1 MTVEVFDPENGPFA
15 LGLLYALGQRCS
27 KLSGAEDSPLVPAI
41 VPQTK
46 HERMTAMLGAAAG
59 LCDLRSAPASS
70 AGKKA
75 PAKRAAGAGDGGG
88 FRPESVCMRFA
99 HLARDPSRV
108 AQVFA
113 VLKDGSG
120 MGDPLRL
127 LDGIFEVA
135 RRPKGRSGP
144 IGGADAPLQVSW
156 QALAR
161 HYYHLVGRPSEEQ
174 VRTVMHGLMRMRM
187 LDAPGV
193 SPPQPHKGGDG
204 SGSGSGS
211 GSGAGSGSS
220 AAGGSRRRSS
230 SLDNHFL
237 DAPEEL
243 DAFGLGL
250 LWALGS
256 SLGGAGA
263 ELEPSPGTGSP
274 LAPGSPAHCDGAAG
288 KEGPGFVGNRDRT
301 NSSLSFSTVGANSNE
316 EDEAFPGGQLL
327 FDPTLGL
334 IYNRLKSSALAPA
347 AAQAP
352 LDPAQPA
359 PEQDVSGLQL
369 AFLYAKQ
376 FYSARREHDV
386 FEFLRGKSGL
396 SDPRH
401 LFRCIVRVA
410 AAQGGR
416 AAVPFVK
423 VASLYML
430 TEQPSDSQVA
440 AVREGVARLRGHK
453 YGLHPEQTLDQPE
466 SLPANMCEA
475 LGHGAVETPPAAL
488 SVRVPKRPLSLSRD
502 AEQLLLE
509 VAGGASADL
518 LPRVSA
524 LGSSTTSPRLKK
536 PKSVTFADAAT
547 PKDGPTSEA
556 DAAGS
561 ALADHAAADP
571 IAALLGMATTPI
583 HPPE

>member
-15 LGLLYALGQRCS
+15 LGLLFALGQRCS
-27 KLSGAEDSPLVPAI
+27 KLSGADESALVPAI

-75 PAKRAAGAGDGGG
+75 PAKRAGAAAGDGSG
-88 FRPESVCMRFA
+88 FRPESVCIRFA

-127 LDGIFEVA
+127 LAGIFEVA
-135 RRPKGRSGP
+135 RRPKGKSGP

-174 VRTVMHGLMRMRM
+174 VRTVMHGLTRMRM

-193 SPPQPHKGGDG
+193 SPPHPPPHKGGDG

-211 GSGAGSGSS
+211 GSS
-220 AAGGSRRRSS
+220 AAVGSRRRSS

-263 ELEPSPGTGSP
+263 ELEPSPETGSP

-288 KEGPGFVGNRDRT
+288 KEGHGFVGNRDRT
-301 NSSLSFSTVGANSNE
+301 NSSLSFSSVGANSNE

-386 FEFLRGKSGL
+386 FGFLRGKSGL

-423 VASLYML
+423 VAALYML
-430 TEQPSDSQVA
+430 TEQPSESQVA
-440 AVREGVARLRGHK
+440 AVREGVAKLRGHK
-453 YGLHPEQTLDQPE
+453 YALHAEQTLDQPE
-466 SLPANMCEA
+466 PLPANMCEA
-475 LGHGAVETPPAAL
+475 MGHGAVETPPAAFP
-488 SVRVPKRPLSLSRD
+488 VRVPKRPLSLSRD

-509 VAGGASADL
+509 VAGGAGTDL
-518 LPRVSA
+518 LPRPSA

-547 PKDGPTSEA
+547 PKDGPTGEA
-556 DAAGS
+556 DAAES
-561 ALADHAAADP
+561 ALPDHTAADP
-571 IAALLGMATTPI
+571 IAALLGIATTPI